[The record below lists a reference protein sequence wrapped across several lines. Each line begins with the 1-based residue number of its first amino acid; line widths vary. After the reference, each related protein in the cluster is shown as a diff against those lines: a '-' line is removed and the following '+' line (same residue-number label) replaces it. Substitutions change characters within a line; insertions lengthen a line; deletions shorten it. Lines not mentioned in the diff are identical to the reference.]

1 VFGLSTI
8 NAFLENGAPHSYI
21 LVASSGTLGH
31 SLGYVPRLYSKVGI
45 GLKFISY
52 G

>member
-1 VFGLSTI
+1 MFGLSTI

-31 SLGYVPRLYSKVGI
+31 SLGYSLGYSLGSV
-45 GLKFISY
+45 LCTPALF
-52 G
+52 